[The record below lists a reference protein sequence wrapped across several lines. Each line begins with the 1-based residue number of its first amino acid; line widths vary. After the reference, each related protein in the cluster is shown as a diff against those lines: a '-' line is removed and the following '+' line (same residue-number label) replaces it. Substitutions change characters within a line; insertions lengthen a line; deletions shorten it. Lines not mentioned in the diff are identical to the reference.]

1 MDQNVRSSKRSG
13 APTGGDYAPEA
24 IIAAVAD
31 AVVIIGQ
38 DSEIVWADAR
48 FASLPISVQDRCR
61 QWCSSAGGSDLRTHV
76 EGAGRCFEIAIR
88 PIADGMRCCLLTETT
103 LEQAAQLRMSAIDA
117 SGMMLLH
124 FDRDEIS
131 QLTVADRLQLLER
144 RIIESVKRELKFD
157 NFEIRLRSP
166 GSDRLELVIS
176 ENLSPMRIGESIS
189 ASETGNGISGWVAAT
204 GRSYVCGDVRKDP
217 LYREGLDDAR
227 SSLTVPLRIQ
237 DKVIGVFNIE
247 SGNENVFDEQDRQL
261 AERFACYIANVLHLL
276 DLLVVERV
284 STSEQVALNMTSEL
298 ERPIADL
305 QELAAALLSG
315 GSHAPAGRLQRIVAE
330 ITNRVEACAA
340 GPRSIIDA
348 EHEMHAIERDPAFD
362 GMRMLVVDDEDR
374 IRSEV
379 TQVLQRLGCAVTS
392 CANGVEAF
400 AALEDVHGSDN
411 FSLIVSDI
419 RLPDASG
426 YEVFT
431 KSREVLPDV
440 PVILMTGF
448 GYDPDHTI
456 VRASANGVQ
465 GILLKPFRTSQLIDA
480 VRNAVAAAAGRK
492 G

>member
-1 MDQNVRSSKRSG
+1 MDQNVRSSKRSKTP
-13 APTGGDYAPEA
+13 ADGDYAPEA
-24 IIAAVAD
+24 IIAAAAD

-48 FASLPISVQDRCR
+48 FASLPVAVQDRCR
-61 QWCSSAGGSDLRTHV
+61 QWCGSMDGSHPRTHI
-76 EGAGRCFEIAIR
+76 EGAGRCWEVNVR
-88 PIADGMRCCLLTETT
+88 PMEEGRLCCLLTEAT
-103 LEQAAQLRMSAIDA
+103 QAQAESLRIAAIDA
-117 SGMMLLH
+117 AGMMLLH

-131 QLTVADRLQLLER
+131 QLTVAERLQVLEK
-144 RIIESVKRELKFD
+144 RIIASVKRELKFD
-157 NFEIRLRSP
+157 NFEIRLRAP

-204 GRSYVCGDVRKDP
+204 GRSYLCGDVRKDP

-227 SSLTVPLRIQ
+227 SSLTVPLRVQ
-237 DKVIGVFNIE
+237 DTVIGVFNIE
-247 SGNENVFDEQDRQL
+247 SGTENVFDEHDRQL
-261 AERFACYIANVLHLL
+261 AERFACSIANVLHLL
-276 DLLVVERV
+276 DLLVVERI

-305 QELAAALLSG
+305 QELAASLLSAG
-315 GSHAPAGRLQRIVAE
+315 NHAPAVQLQKIVAE
-330 ITNRVEACAA
+330 ITNRVASCAA

-348 EHEMHAIERDPAFD
+348 EHEMHAIEPDPAFE
-362 GMRMLVVDDEDR
+362 GVRMLVVDDEDR
-374 IRSEV
+374 VRSEV

-392 CANGVEAF
+392 CANGAEAF
-400 AALEDVHGSDN
+400 AALEAVRGGDGFAMV
-411 FSLIVSDI
+411 VSDI

-426 YEVFT
+426 YEVFMKT
-431 KSREVLPDV
+431 REVLPDV

-456 VRASANGVQ
+456 VRASADGVQ

-480 VRNAVAAAAGRK
+480 VRNAVVATAGRK
-492 G
+492 A